1 MNFLPFSSLV
11 NVINKPAVILL
22 PLCPSISLVQLLT
35 HKILSEE
42 RVMPLQCVFF
52 IEPHTFFLSSLLP
65 FSTCCQSGPFVVI
78 QAKPINITKA
88 ALFNFSRR
96 VSFTRIISERCIIH
110 VIGNMRSRSSEF
122 IDYFSLISLIIKA
135 GRRTLFG
142 HEKARAKW
150 NERITIKN
158 ELF

>member
-1 MNFLPFSSLV
+1 
-11 NVINKPAVILL
+11 
-22 PLCPSISLVQLLT
+22 
-35 HKILSEE
+35 
-42 RVMPLQCVFF
+42 MPLQCVFF
-52 IEPHTFFLSSLLP
+52 IEATYIFFSFRL

-78 QAKPINITKA
+78 QAEPINITKA

-96 VSFTRIISERCIIH
+96 VSFARIISERCIIH

-142 HEKARAKW
+142 QGTGKKREPK
-150 NERITIKN
+150 KN
-158 ELF
+158 RKNNNKK

>member
-1 MNFLPFSSLV
+1 
-11 NVINKPAVILL
+11 
-22 PLCPSISLVQLLT
+22 
-35 HKILSEE
+35 
-42 RVMPLQCVFF
+42 MPLQCVFF
-52 IEPHTFFLSSLLP
+52 IEPHTFFLSFRL

-78 QAKPINITKA
+78 QAEPINITKA

-96 VSFTRIISERCIIH
+96 VSFARIISERCIIH

-142 HEKARAKW
+142 QGTEKKARAK
-150 NERITIKN
+150 EESK
-158 ELF
+158 E